1 MVAKKKGPSPFKD
14 IKKGTLHKAL
24 GYAQGKDIPNGIIDK
39 IVATDIGNK
48 VTAKGKSVK
57 VTSGIKRKAVFA
69 KNARK
74 FKH

>member
-1 MVAKKKGPSPFKD
+1 MVVKKKGPSPFKD

-24 GYAQGKDIPNGIIDK
+24 GYSQGKDIPNGVIDR

-48 VTAKGKSVK
+48 VTANGKSIK
-57 VTSGIKRKAVFA
+57 VTPELKKKANFA